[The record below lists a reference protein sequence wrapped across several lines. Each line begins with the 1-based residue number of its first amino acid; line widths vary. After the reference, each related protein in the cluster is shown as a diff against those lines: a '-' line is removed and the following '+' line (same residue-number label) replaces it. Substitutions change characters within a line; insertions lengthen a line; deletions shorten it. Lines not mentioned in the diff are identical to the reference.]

1 MGGVGR
7 VCDVREWLVGCR
19 VVHCVFRVVEWGSV
33 YGIVYADGI
42 GWECV
47 GIVVHCER
55 DVGLCGSCF
64 RWLWSIHVYWLVCL
78 LLWIRIDA
86 MTTPILLSLTMHH

>member
-33 YGIVYADGI
+33 YGIA
-42 GWECV
+42 CV
-47 GIVVHCER
+47 DEI
-55 DVGLCGSCF
+55 
-64 RWLWSIHVYWLVCL
+64 
-78 LLWIRIDA
+78 
-86 MTTPILLSLTMHH
+86 

>member
-7 VCDVREWLVGCR
+7 VCDVREWLVGSR

-42 GWECV
+42 GWDCD
-47 GIVVHCER
+47 GIGWDCCCCER
-55 DVGLCGSCF
+55 G
-64 RWLWSIHVYWLVCL
+64 
-78 LLWIRIDA
+78 
-86 MTTPILLSLTMHH
+86 M